1 MRYYTREEK
10 EKSRLHWENINVNR
24 ELIKLCKD
32 LTIEDWRII
41 RTGNYYEIK
50 DKLEGV
56 EQKIY
61 IRNCIQSYIKKK

>member
-41 RTGNYYEIK
+41 RTGNYYEIR
-50 DKLEGV
+50 DKLTDI
-56 EQKIY
+56 EQKQF
-61 IRNCIQSYIKKK
+61 IRNSILSYLRKK

>member
-1 MRYYTREEK
+1 MYLTSEEK
-10 EKSRLHWENINVNR
+10 EKKRLYWENINVNR

-41 RTGNYYEIK
+41 RGGNYWQIR
-50 DKLEGV
+50 DKLTDI
-56 EQKIY
+56 EQKQF